1 MKITDLLKPEGIK
14 VGATAANQMDA
25 IDQLVALQD
34 ASGNIS
40 DKASYKEGIL
50 AREAEFSTAV
60 GDGIA
65 IPHAKVAAVKQ
76 PGLAAMT
83 VPGGVD
89 WNSPDGEPA
98 DLMFMIAAP
107 EGEANTHLE
116 MLAKLSA
123 LLMHADFAN
132 ALRRAHNAAEFLQI
146 IDEAEA
152 HRDLEQAQ
160 KNAAQVAAR
169 ANATD
174 DAWPKILAIT
184 ACPTGI
190 AHTYMAAENLEKKA
204 AEMGIQ
210 LKAETQGSA
219 GAKNILTAEEIAHC
233 EGIIIAADK
242 NVDRARFAG
251 KQVYSTNVS
260 AGINDPERLINI
272 ILNHEAPVQEGTVVE
287 AGAAAETESLGSQIY
302 KHLMNGVSHML
313 PFVIGGGIL
322 TALAFLFD
330 MGAAGTGA
338 YGSSTAVAAF
348 FKKIGEEAFGMM
360 LPILAGYIAMS
371 IADRPGLA
379 PGIVGGL
386 MAKSGMSLA
395 YLNVMGLN
403 TGVSFDDIAAA
414 ANGSST
420 VSLDAVQGLFD
431 TASANAGTIAGTSVS
446 GGFLAALAAGFIA
459 GYLTNFIKKLCDN
472 LPDALEGIKPILLYP
487 VLGTLA
493 IGAVMYVLNPI
504 FGMLNTAMNNFL
516 NSMGGANAVLLGAVV
531 GGMMSIDFGGPFNKA
546 SYVFCTGLLASG
558 TEMGQVAMAACM
570 AGGMVPPIVIALSTT
585 FFKNKWS
592 KADRDAG
599 LVNYIMGLSFIS
611 EGAIPFAAADPG
623 HVIPT
628 CVIGSAIAGAMSAAF
643 TCTSPAPHGGA
654 WVLPVIGNP
663 VMWLVAIIA
672 GSVVGA
678 LILSFWKK
686 PVEE

>member
-1 MKITDLLKPEGIK
+1 MKITDLLKADGIK
-14 VGATAANQMDA
+14 VGASASSQMDA

-34 ASGNIS
+34 ASGNIA
-40 DKASYKEGIL
+40 DKAAYKEAIL
-50 AREAEFSTAV
+50 KRESEFSTAV

-65 IPHAKVAAVKQ
+65 IPHAKTSAVKQ

-89 WNSPDGEPA
+89 WKAPDGEKS

-116 MLAKLSA
+116 ILANLSA
-123 LLMHADFAN
+123 MLMHEEFAN
-132 ALRRAHNAAEFLQI
+132 ALRAAKTPQEFLKV
-146 IDEAEA
+146 IDDAEAE
-152 HRDLEQAQ
+152 R
-160 KNAAQVAAR
+160 NAEKAA
-169 ANATD
+169 APA
-174 DAWPKILAIT
+174 AGGSGPEILAIT

-204 AEMGIQ
+204 SEMGIV

-219 GAKNILTAEEIAHC
+219 GAKNVLTAEEIANC
-233 EGIIIAADK
+233 KGIIIAADK

-251 KQVYSTNVS
+251 KQVYVTNVS
-260 AGINDPERLINI
+260 AGINEPEKLINI
-272 ILNHEAPVQEGTVVE
+272 ILNNEAPVQEGT
-287 AGAAAETESLGSQIY
+287 AGAAGAAPAANESVGSQIY

-322 TALAFLFD
+322 TAIAFLAD
-330 MGAAGTGA
+330 MGAAGTAA
-338 YGSSTAVAAF
+338 YGSSTPVAAF
-348 FKKIGEEAFGMM
+348 FKQIGGVAFDMM

-386 MAKSGMSLA
+386 LAKSGISFATLGVMSL
-395 YLNVMGLN
+395 V
-403 TGVSFDDIAAA
+403 T
-414 ANGSST
+414 T
-420 VSLDAVQGLFD
+420 VTSADLEGATTYDAVTQLFA
-431 TASANAGTIAGTSVS
+431 TADANAAIVAATSVS
-446 GGFLAALAAGFIA
+446 GGFLAALAAGFLA
-459 GYLTNFIKKLCDN
+459 GYITLGIERLCDN

-487 VLGTLA
+487 VLGILG
-493 IGAVMYVLNPI
+493 IGIVMFALNPI
-504 FGMLNTAMNNFL
+504 FGMINTAMNNFL
-516 NSMGGANAVLLGAVV
+516 EGLGQGGAGAIVLGAVV

-546 SYVFCTGLLASG
+546 SYVFSTGLLASG
-558 TEMGQVAMAACM
+558 TDMGKIVMASCM
-570 AGGMVPPIVIALSTT
+570 VGGMVPPLVIALSTT

-628 CVIGSAIAGAMSAAF
+628 CVIGSAIAGALSAMF
-643 TCTSPAPHGGA
+643 GCTSPAPHGGA
-654 WVLPVIGNP
+654 WVIAVIGNP
-663 VMWLVAIIA
+663 IMWLVALLA
-672 GSVVGA
+672 GSIVGA
-678 LILSFWKK
+678 LLLSVWKK